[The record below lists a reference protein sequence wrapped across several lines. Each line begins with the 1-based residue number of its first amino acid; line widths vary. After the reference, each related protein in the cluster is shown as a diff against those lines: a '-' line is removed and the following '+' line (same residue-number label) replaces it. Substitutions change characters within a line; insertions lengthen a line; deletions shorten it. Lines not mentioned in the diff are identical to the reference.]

1 MFNLALAIAA
11 GILVVVSAI
20 RSELLKA
27 RLFDI
32 CAGAKVIK
40 NDVSAFLDNM
50 DRTRESRYSKDR
62 TRLIRQYDGYRH
74 DWYAYEDEWACN
86 FSMD

>member
-11 GILVVVSAI
+11 GILVVLGVI

-27 RLFDI
+27 RIYDACVGI
-32 CAGAKVIK
+32 KVIK
-40 NDVSAFLDNM
+40 DDIDAFLDNM
-50 DRTRESRYSKDR
+50 DRTRESRYNDR
-62 TRLIRQYDGYRH
+62 SRLIRQLDGYRH